1 MGTAQRQWDTKINDN
16 GGALATG
23 GPMPLHRPCPACG
36 NSRPERCKPV
46 YVIPEF
52 EVLRCGDCE
61 LTFINRLVDDNFG
74 FDLEYDLSADTLLVG
89 KAVSDFR
96 RLKSRLR
103 AAGVSDFRSFRLL
116 DVGCGIGTFLAGAQ
130 QEGWKVTGLELN
142 PAAAT
147 YAAEKRKL
155 RVVRGSIE
163 GATGLASESFDVVT
177 LFGVIEHLAD
187 PVAAIKQCARV
198 LRPRGFLL
206 LQTPTEDGLI
216 RRAGRLLYWVTHGL
230 VHFQVKQFYQMGGGH
245 TLCFNRRSIGGLLDR
260 CGFELLRIDGST
272 YGLRIL
278 LKRFERLSLLERFLK
293 AGGTA
298 VMFAL
303 GRIVGASNHMTI
315 YAKKSIAA
323 AVAR

>member
-1 MGTAQRQWDTKINDN
+1 MGAAQQQWGTKMNDY
-16 GGALATG
+16 GGALVTG

-36 NSRPERCKPV
+36 NSRPERYKAV
-46 YVIPEF
+46 YIIPEF

-96 RLKSRLR
+96 
-103 AAGVSDFRSFRLL
+103 SFRLL

-130 QEGWKVTGLELN
+130 QEGWEVTGLEVRS
-142 PAAAT
+142 AAAT

-187 PVAAIKQCARV
+187 PVAAIKECARV
-198 LRPRGFLL
+198 LRPG
-206 LQTPTEDGLI
+206 E
-216 RRAGRLLYWVTHGL
+216 
-230 VHFQVKQFYQMGGGH
+230 
-245 TLCFNRRSIGGLLDR
+245 
-260 CGFELLRIDGST
+260 
-272 YGLRIL
+272 
-278 LKRFERLSLLERFLK
+278 
-293 AGGTA
+293 
-298 VMFAL
+298 
-303 GRIVGASNHMTI
+303 
-315 YAKKSIAA
+315 
-323 AVAR
+323 